1 MGQKLGRIIVIS
13 GLSGS
18 GKTTALDALEDQGF
32 FCIDNLPVPLLP
44 KFLALHQQTSQEYL
58 KLAVVM
64 DMREK
69 HFIDHFEEIFSA
81 IQDEH
86 YDFDLIFL
94 EAAHEILVRNF
105 STTRRPHPL
114 AQQGNLLEA
123 IRREEAL
130 MAPVKRAATLVV
142 DTSEFHVHQLRDYI
156 VQKFVKSRVGLSL
169 EFLSFGHRRGIPPE
183 ADFVIDVRFL
193 SNPFYKDELRDLD
206 GRDERVA
213 RFVLSSDEGKR
224 FLAGLY
230 DFLAPLLPLYDT
242 MGKSYLTVAV
252 GCTGGQHRSVAIVE
266 ELARRFEGSP
276 YPVTVRHRDIQV

>member
-1 MGQKLGRIIVIS
+1 MVQKLGRIIVIS

-44 KFLALHQQTSQEYL
+44 KFLALHQQTSQEFL

-64 DMREK
+64 DMRER
-69 HFIDHFEEIFSA
+69 HFIDHFEEVFSI
-81 IQDEH
+81 IQAEH
-86 YDFDLIFL
+86 YDLELIFL
-94 EAAHEILVRNF
+94 EASHEVLVRNF

-114 AQQGNLLEA
+114 AQQGNLLMA
-123 IRREEAL
+123 IRKEEAQ
-130 MAPVKRAATLVV
+130 MVTVKKAATLVV
-142 DTSEFHVHQLRDYI
+142 DTSEFTVHQLRDYI
-156 VQKFVKSRVGLSL
+156 IQKFVKSRVGLAV
-169 EFLSFGHRRGIPPE
+169 EFISFGHRRGIPPE

-193 SNPFYKDELRDLD
+193 SNPYYRDDLRDLD
-206 GRDERVA
+206 GRDARVA
-213 RFVLSSDEGKR
+213 RFVLSSDEGQR
-224 FLAGLY
+224 FLAGFY
-230 DFLAPLLPLYDT
+230 DFIAPLLPLYDT

-252 GCTGGQHRSVAIVE
+252 GCTGGQPRSVAIVE

>member
-1 MGQKLGRIIVIS
+1 MVQKLGRIIVIS

-44 KFLALHQQTSQEYL
+44 KFLALHQQTSQEFL

-64 DMREK
+64 DMRER
-69 HFIDHFEEIFSA
+69 HFIDHFAEVFSI
-81 IQDEH
+81 IQAEH
-86 YDFDLIFL
+86 YDLDLIFL
-94 EAAHEILVRNF
+94 EASHEVLVRNF
-105 STTRRPHPL
+105 SATRRPHPL
-114 AQQGNLLEA
+114 AQQGNLLMA
-123 IRREEAL
+123 IRKEEIL
-130 MAPVKRAATLVV
+130 MAPVKKAATLVV
-142 DTSEFHVHQLRDYI
+142 DTSDFTVHQLRDYI
-156 VQKFVKSRVGLSL
+156 IQKFVKSRVGLAV
-169 EFLSFGHRRGIPPE
+169 EFISFGHRRGIPPE

-193 SNPFYKDELRDLD
+193 NNPFYRDDLRDLD

-213 RFVLSSDEGKR
+213 RFVLSSDEGQR
-224 FLAGLY
+224 FLAGFC
-230 DFLAPLLPLYDT
+230 DFIAPLLPLYDT